1 MSTNELTIGG
11 ISSRALVEKYGSP
24 LYVYDSEI
32 ITRQFKRLTD
42 SFSKCKTK
50 FYYACKAN
58 SNPYIIKFIHGLGAC
73 IDAVS
78 ANEVELAIKCGVPV
92 KDILYTPN
100 CVAFSEIEEIVN
112 KDVIVNIDNLS
123 VLEHFGQTF
132 GNSEPC
138 AIRINPHILAGGNSH
153 IQTGHIDSK
162 FGISIHQLRHILR
175 IVNAYNIKVTGL
187 HMHTGSDIVDARTF
201 TEGADILFSL
211 AINFKELD
219 FIDFGSGFKVPYKA
233 DDLSTDIENIGEEI
247 CGKFNDFCIEYEK
260 ELELRFEPGKYLV
273 SESGFLLVTVT
284 VVKQTPSCV
293 FLGTDSGLHH
303 LIRPMLYDSYH
314 SIINADKLD
323 GVQRVYSVV
332 GCICETD
339 TFGTD
344 RKITE
349 TNEGDILAIKN
360 AGAYCFSMSSNYN
373 MRSKPA
379 EVFILH
385 GEDILIRKRESIDD
399 ILLGC
404 VNY

>member
-1 MSTNELTIGG
+1 
-11 ISSRALVEKYGSP
+11 
-24 LYVYDSEI
+24 
-32 ITRQFKRLTD
+32 
-42 SFSKCKTK
+42 
-50 FYYACKAN
+50 
-58 SNPYIIKFIHGLGAC
+58 
-73 IDAVS
+73 
-78 ANEVELAIKCGVPV
+78 
-92 KDILYTPN
+92 
-100 CVAFSEIEEIVN
+100 
-112 KDVIVNIDNLS
+112 
-123 VLEHFGQTF
+123 
-132 GNSEPC
+132 
-138 AIRINPHILAGGNSH
+138 
-153 IQTGHIDSK
+153 
-162 FGISIHQLRHILR
+162 
-175 IVNAYNIKVTGL
+175 
-187 HMHTGSDIVDARTF
+187 MHTGSDIVDARTF